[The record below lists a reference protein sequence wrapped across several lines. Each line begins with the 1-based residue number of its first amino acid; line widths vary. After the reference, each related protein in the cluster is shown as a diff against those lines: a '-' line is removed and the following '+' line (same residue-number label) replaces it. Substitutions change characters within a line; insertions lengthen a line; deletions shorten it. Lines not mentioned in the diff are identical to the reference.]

1 MFSTLMYS
9 GRHKDG
15 ILELRA
21 QNAAHNKA
29 QQNAGVMEEQHGAA
43 RDGSG
48 ATTGRLRSKQ

>member
-1 MFSTLMYS
+1 MFYTLMYR

-15 ILELRA
+15 ILQLCA

-48 ATTGRLRSKQ
+48 ATMGKLRSKQ